1 MYFHKNFLNGQILIV
16 FFSLFLIVQTIV
28 ETGLSQYEIFAQTN
42 NQSQG
47 QQSDGIGSIEELEK
61 LTAPSNDTSNNTSLM
76 GGLEKSQSEDVIGG
90 EQDVKFEGQQGNQT
104 QAQGQQGNQTQAQ
117 GQQGNQT
124 QAQGQQGNQ
133 TDDKGILEKLGEA
146 VGIS

>member
-1 MYFHKNFLNGQILIV
+1 MYFHKNFLNGKILIV

-61 LTAPSNDTSNNTSLM
+61 LTAPSNATSNNTSLM
-76 GGLEKSQSEDVIGG
+76 GGLEKSQSGDVIGG
-90 EQDVKFEGQQGNQT
+90 EQDVKFEGQQGN
-104 QAQGQQGNQTQAQ
+104 NQTQAQ
-117 GQQGNQT
+117 GQQGN
-124 QAQGQQGNQ
+124 NQ
-133 TDDKGILEKLGEA
+133 TNDKGILEKLGEA

>member
-1 MYFHKNFLNGQILIV
+1 MYFHKNFLSGKIIIV
-16 FFSLFLIVQTIV
+16 FFSSFLLAIAIV
-28 ETGLSQYEIFAQTN
+28 ETGLSTSEIFAQTN

-47 QQSDGIGSIEELEK
+47 QQSEGGIGSIEELEK

-76 GGLEKSQSEDVIGG
+76 GGLEKSQSGDVMGG
-90 EQDVKFEGQQGNQT
+90 EQDVKFEGQQGN
-104 QAQGQQGNQTQAQ
+104 NQTQAQ
-117 GQQGNQT
+117 GQQGNNQT
-124 QAQGQQGNQ
+124 QSQGQQGNQ